1 MSDVAVA
8 GVVVGASQSQLLRVV
23 VGFLQLQLFAEALKE
38 PELPGQVQLFMGVAR
53 CPVMQLQLFSLQAQ
67 LLVVVSPEAVE

>member
-38 PELPGQVQLFMGVAR
+38 PELPGQVQLFTGVAR
-53 CPVMQLQLFSLQAQ
+53 CPDIQSQLLRLQAQ